1 MKTEIIKVKGMSCG
15 GCAINFAGA
24 LKAVDGVSYATVSL
38 EEKQATV
45 EFDETRTSTEQLKS
59 AVRHA
64 GYEVE
69 N

>member
-15 GCAINFAGA
+15 GCAINVAGA
-24 LKAVDGVSYATVSL
+24 LKAVDGVSDATVSL

-64 GYEVE
+64 GYKVE